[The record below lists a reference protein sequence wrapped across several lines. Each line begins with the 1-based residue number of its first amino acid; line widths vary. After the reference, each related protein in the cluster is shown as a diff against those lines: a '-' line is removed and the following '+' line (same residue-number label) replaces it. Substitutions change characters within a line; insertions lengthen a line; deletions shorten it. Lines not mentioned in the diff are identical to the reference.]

1 MPYFKDKLILV
12 TNDDG
17 CSAPGINTLIHHL
30 KDVAKLL
37 VVAPDRERSAVGHGL
52 TFFHPLRVHR
62 IREEENIHFYA
73 TDGTPTD
80 CVLIGIYQLTEV
92 MPDLIVSGINRGSNL
107 GDDITYSGT
116 VSAALEGAIQ
126 GIPSMAVSLSSY
138 DDFDYTTAAGFAAK
152 MARTLIEKGLP
163 EGVFLNVNVPAVKAE
178 EINGVE
184 FTRQGRSVYRQ
195 RIIKRVDP
203 REKDYF
209 WVTGALPVGEPI
221 DGTDFKAIADNRISI
236 TPLHLS
242 QSKVDFIDE
251 MKNWGVSFNNHL
263 GS

>member
-1 MPYFKDKLILV
+1 MPEFSDKLILV

-30 KDVAKLL
+30 KDIANIL
-37 VVAPDRERSAVGHGL
+37 VVAPDRERSAVGHGM
-52 TFFHPLRVHR
+52 TFFHPLRVHI
-62 IREEENIHFYA
+62 IREEENFHFYA

-126 GIPSMAVSLSSY
+126 GIPSMAVSLASY
-138 DDFDYTTAAGFAAK
+138 DDFDYTTAARFAAD
-152 MARTLIEKGLP
+152 MARKLLEKGLP
-163 EGVFLNVNVPAVKAE
+163 EGVFLNVNVPAVEPEK
-178 EINGVE
+178 IKGVQ
-184 FTRQGRSVYRQ
+184 FTKQGRSVYKQ
-195 RIIKRVDP
+195 QIIKRVDP
-203 REKDYF
+203 RERDYF

-221 DGTDFKAIADNRISI
+221 EGTDFCAVSNNYISV

-242 QSKVDFIDE
+242 LSKEDFIGE
-251 MKNWGVSFNNHL
+251 LKEWGVSYNHHPE
-263 GS
+263 S